1 MLQLHAME
9 QQLAAINWQPE
20 HAENRDTVVE
30 ELERKCQAQATT
42 IRSLQ
47 RQLDDQQKEHVSKN
61 FLTVHISQW
70 YIIVIQVMLHVSQWY
85 ISVNGTHKSMLHVM

>member
-47 RQLDDQQKEHVSKN
+47 RQLDDQQKEHVSKIFFN
-61 FLTVHISQW
+61 STYKSMVHYCHTSYVTCKSMVHFGQW
-70 YIIVIQVMLHVSQWY
+70 Y
-85 ISVNGTHKSMLHVM
+85 T

>member
-1 MLQLHAME
+1 ME

-20 HAENRDTVVE
+20 NAENRDTVVE

-47 RQLDDQQKEHVSKN
+47 RQLDDQQKEHVSKAFFN
-61 FLTVHISQW
+61 GTYKSMVHYCHTSYVTCKSMVHFGQW
-70 YIIVIQVMLHVSQWY
+70 Y
-85 ISVNGTHKSMLHVM
+85 T